1 MSIDKSS
8 LEYREYMKLAHRADQ
23 RLLRLERLQQEAYY
37 EGVKEY
43 GYRVAQRGISDLGGG
58 SRFRSVPI
66 RSEEDLLKAKAQV
79 TQFLGA
85 KSSTKKGITSVYK
98 KRAESFNRTMRER
111 DSSWQ
116 DMTWQELAN
125 VWDYIENSRKGKP
138 GYSMAMKSFNATK
151 RYGPER
157 ILKDF
162 KRGNSVVK
170 RIGKTELGL
179 DSIELNNLLD
189 IGIDAAKLLLKVMK

>member
-23 RLLRLERLQQEAYY
+23 RLLRLERLQSEAYY

-125 VWDYIENSRKGKP
+125 AWDYIENTADGKF
-138 GYSMAMKSFNATK
+138 GYSSIMKSFNK
-151 RYGPER
+151 IKQYGPDKYMQD
-157 ILKDF
+157 IK
-162 KRGNSVVK
+162 KGNAVVK
-170 RIGKTELGL
+170 RISG
-179 DSIELNNLLD
+179 DSIEEKILKE
-189 IGIDAAKLLLKVMK
+189 IGKEAARYLLKALI